1 MDIELTGNETPE
13 ELEALID
20 GFGDVD
26 ISDVTQTAAVTTTP
40 VAVVTDNSTEDTNA
54 VVNTGD
60 KKDEL
65 TPGATTAQTTEVP
78 ITKTAAT
85 TPAAIAEGTDKP
97 KGILSKDG
105 QHVIPY
111 DVLVAE
117 RAEKQR
123 LAGTNQ
129 QTATELAEAK
139 RQLAALT
146 RQINSAGMQPVPL
159 PEKAQVTPEQINFIR
174 ENFPEMAAVL
184 DTVVQKIDY
193 LQQGQPAQATHQPS
207 GNPVAD
213 AMNAVPDLKSWQDQD
228 PDRFTLAVHIDT
240 NLQND
245 PAWKD
250 KSLTERFAEVA
261 KRTKAAYGESVEPV
275 QQQSV
280 QQQQATTITTT
291 AATQTTAD
299 VQRIAAEKLAAATA
313 ATQVPGSPSDLGVT
327 TTHTASPLEQAANA
341 SPDQL
346 QAMFAGMTDAQIEA
360 LLDQAI

>member
-40 VAVVTDNSTEDTNA
+40 IAAVTEDTNA

-65 TPGATTAQTTEVP
+65 TPGATTAQTTEVTP
-78 ITKTAAT
+78 T
-85 TPAAIAEGTDKP
+85 TQAAIAEGTEKP

-117 RAEKQR
+117 RTEKQR
-123 LAGTNQ
+123 LMGTNQ
-129 QTATELAEAK
+129 QTETELAEAK

-159 PEKAQVTPEQINFIR
+159 PEKAQITPEQINDIR
-174 ENFPEMAAVL
+174 DDFPGMAAMF
-184 DTVVQKIDY
+184 DTLVQKIDY
-193 LQQGQPAQATHQPS
+193 LQQGQPAQATNQPS

-261 KRTKAAYGESVEPV
+261 KRTKAAYGESIEPV
-275 QQQSV
+275 QQE
-280 QQQQATTITTT
+280 QATTTTTTTTT

-299 VQRIAAEKLAAATA
+299 VQRIAAEKLAAVTA

-346 QAMFAGMTDAQIEA
+346 QAMFAGMSDAQIEA

>member
-26 ISDVTQTAAVTTTP
+26 ISDVTQTAAITTTP
-40 VAVVTDNSTEDTNA
+40 VAAVTEDTNA

-60 KKDEL
+60 KKDEP
-65 TPGATTAQTTEVP
+65 TPGATTTAPATEVTTTES
-78 ITKTAAT
+78 T
-85 TPAAIAEGTDKP
+85 EKP

-117 RAEKQR
+117 RTEKQR

-174 ENFPEMAAVL
+174 ENFPEMA
-184 DTVVQKIDY
+184 
-193 LQQGQPAQATHQPS
+193 
-207 GNPVAD
+207 
-213 AMNAVPDLKSWQDQD
+213 
-228 PDRFTLAVHIDT
+228 
-240 NLQND
+240 
-245 PAWKD
+245 
-250 KSLTERFAEVA
+250 
-261 KRTKAAYGESVEPV
+261 
-275 QQQSV
+275 
-280 QQQQATTITTT
+280 
-291 AATQTTAD
+291 
-299 VQRIAAEKLAAATA
+299 
-313 ATQVPGSPSDLGVT
+313 
-327 TTHTASPLEQAANA
+327 
-341 SPDQL
+341 
-346 QAMFAGMTDAQIEA
+346 
-360 LLDQAI
+360 

>member
-40 VAVVTDNSTEDTNA
+40 VTVVTNDASAA

-65 TPGATTAQTTEVP
+65 TPGATTTAQVTEVP
-78 ITKTAAT
+78 ITKTTATTQAAT
-85 TPAAIAEGTDKP
+85 TEGSEKP

-123 LAGTNQ
+123 LAGSNQ
-129 QTATELAEAK
+129 QAATELADTK
-139 RQLAALT
+139 RQLEALT
-146 RQINSAGMQPVPL
+146 RQINFAGMQPAPL
-159 PEKAQVTPEQINFIR
+159 PEKAQVTPEQIDAIR
-174 ENFPEMAAVL
+174 DSFPEMAAVL
-184 DTVVQKIDY
+184 DTMVQKIDY
-193 LQQGQPAQATHQPS
+193 LQQSQPAPVTN
-207 GNPVAD
+207 GNPVMD

-250 KSLTERFAEVA
+250 KSLTERFVEVA
-261 KRTKAAYGESVEPV
+261 KRTKAAYGESA
-275 QQQSV
+275 QQEQV
-280 QQQQATTITTT
+280 TTTT
-291 AATQTTAD
+291 ATTTNSD

>member
-13 ELEALID
+13 QLEAMID

-40 VAVVTDNSTEDTNA
+40 AVVTDDTNA
-54 VVNTGD
+54 TAVNTGD

-65 TPGATTAQTTEVP
+65 TPGATAAAQATEAIATTQATTTE
-78 ITKTAAT
+78 
-85 TPAAIAEGTDKP
+85 GTEKP

-129 QTATELAEAK
+129 QAATELVEAK
-139 RQLAALT
+139 RRLEVLT

-159 PEKAQVTPEQINFIR
+159 PEKAQITPQQIDSIR
-174 ENFPEMAAVL
+174 ENFPEVAAVL
-184 DTVVQKIDY
+184 DTVAQKIDY
-193 LQQGQPAQATHQPS
+193 LQGEPASAVIERDA
-207 GNPVAD
+207 NPVAD

-228 PDRFTLAVHIDT
+228 PDRFTLAVHIDST
-240 NLQND
+240 LQND

-250 KSLTERFAEVA
+250 KPLTERFAEVA
-261 KRTKAAYGESVEPV
+261 KRTKAAYGESVELV
-275 QQQSV
+275 QQEQV
-280 QQQQATTITTT
+280 TAPT

-299 VQRIAAEKLAAATA
+299 VQRIAAEKLAAATV
-313 ATQVPGSPSDLGVT
+313 ATQVPASPSDLGVT
-327 TTHTASPLEQAANA
+327 TSHTGSPLEQAANA

-360 LLDQAI
+360 LLEQAL

>member
-1 MDIELTGNETPE
+1 M
-13 ELEALID
+13 
-20 GFGDVD
+20 
-26 ISDVTQTAAVTTTP
+26 
-40 VAVVTDNSTEDTNA
+40 
-54 VVNTGD
+54 
-60 KKDEL
+60 
-65 TPGATTAQTTEVP
+65 
-78 ITKTAAT
+78 
-85 TPAAIAEGTDKP
+85 
-97 KGILSKDG
+97 
-105 QHVIPY
+105 
-111 DVLVAE
+111 AE
-117 RAEKQR
+117 RTEKQR

-129 QTATELAEAK
+129 QTATELAEAR

-159 PEKAQVTPEQINFIR
+159 PEKAQVTPEQINSIR

-193 LQQGQPAQATHQPS
+193 LQQGQPAEPAHQSS
-207 GNPVAD
+207 GNPVTD
-213 AMNAVPDLKSWQDQD
+213 AINAVPDLKSWQDQD

-250 KSLTERFAEVA
+250 KSLTERFVEVA

-275 QQQSV
+275 K
-280 QQQQATTITTT
+280 QQQATTT
-291 AATQTTAD
+291 AATTTTTD
-299 VQRIAAEKLAAATA
+299 MQRIAAEKLAAATA

>member
-40 VAVVTDNSTEDTNA
+40 VATDETNA
-54 VVNTGD
+54 AVLNTGD

-85 TPAAIAEGTDKP
+85 TPAATTEGTDKP

-117 RAEKQR
+117 RTEKQR

-275 QQQSV
+275 QQE
-280 QQQQATTITTT
+280 QATTTTTT

>member
-26 ISDVTQTAAVTTTP
+26 ISDVTQAAAVTTTP
-40 VAVVTDNSTEDTNA
+40 VAAVTEDTNA

-60 KKDEL
+60 KKDEP
-65 TPGATTAQTTEVP
+65 TPGASTAQTTEVP

-85 TPAAIAEGTDKP
+85 TQTATTEGTEKP

-117 RAEKQR
+117 RTEKQR

-213 AMNAVPDLKSWQDQD
+213 AINAVPDLKSWQDQD

-275 QQQSV
+275 QQE
-280 QQQQATTITTT
+280 QATTTTTT

-299 VQRIAAEKLAAATA
+299 VQRIAAEKLAAVTA

-346 QAMFAGMTDAQIEA
+346 QAMFAGMSDAQIEA

>member
-40 VAVVTDNSTEDTNA
+40 VAVVTDKSTEDTHA

-60 KKDEL
+60 KKDEP
-65 TPGATTAQTTEVP
+65 TPGATTTAPVTETTAITQTSTTE
-78 ITKTAAT
+78 
-85 TPAAIAEGTDKP
+85 GTEKP

-123 LAGTNQ
+123 LVGTNQ
-129 QTATELAEAK
+129 QAATELAEAK
-139 RQLAALT
+139 RQLEALT
-146 RQINSAGMQPVPL
+146 RQISSAGMQPVPL
-159 PEKAQVTPEQINFIR
+159 PEKAQITPEQINEIR
-174 ENFPEMAAVL
+174 ADFPEMAAMF
-184 DTVVQKIDY
+184 DTLVQKIDY
-193 LQQGQPAQATHQPS
+193 LQQGQPTPATSQPS
-207 GNPVAD
+207 GNPVSD
-213 AMNAVPDLKSWQDQD
+213 AMNAVPDLMSWQDQD
-228 PDRFTLAVHIDT
+228 PDRFALAVHIDT

-275 QQQSV
+275 QPEPV
-280 QQQQATTITTT
+280 TTASTTT
-291 AATQTTAD
+291 ANATTNAD
-299 VQRIAAEKLAAATA
+299 VQRIAAEKLAAATV

-360 LLDQAI
+360 LLEQAI

>member
-40 VAVVTDNSTEDTNA
+40 VAAVTEDTNA

-65 TPGATTAQTTEVP
+65 TPGATTAQTTEVTP
-78 ITKTAAT
+78 T
-85 TPAAIAEGTDKP
+85 TQAAITEGIEKP

-117 RAEKQR
+117 RTEKQR
-123 LAGTNQ
+123 LVGTNQ

-159 PEKAQVTPEQINFIR
+159 PEKAQITPEQINVIR

-193 LQQGQPAQATHQPS
+193 LQQGQPAQATNQPS

-275 QQQSV
+275 QQE
-280 QQQQATTITTT
+280 QATTTTT
-291 AATQTTAD
+291 AATQTNAD

-346 QAMFAGMTDAQIEA
+346 QAMFAGMSDAQIEA

>member
-20 GFGDVD
+20 GLGDVG
-26 ISDVTQTAAVTTTP
+26 ISDATQAAAVTTTP
-40 VAVVTDNSTEDTNA
+40 VAVVVDNTTEDTHA

-60 KKDEL
+60 KNDEP
-65 TPGATTAQTTEVP
+65 TPGATTTAPATETTAITQTATTEGN
-78 ITKTAAT
+78 
-85 TPAAIAEGTDKP
+85 EKP

-123 LAGTNQ
+123 LVGTHQ

-139 RQLAALT
+139 RQLEALT

-159 PEKAQVTPEQINFIR
+159 PEKAQVTPEQINSIR

-193 LQQGQPAQATHQPS
+193 LQQDKPAQVANQPS

-213 AMNAVPDLKSWQDQD
+213 AMNAVPDLKSWQGQD
-228 PDRFTLAVHIDT
+228 PDRFTLAVHIDG
-240 NLQND
+240 NLQSD

-261 KRTKAAYGESVEPV
+261 KRTKAAYGESVEPAQPEQV
-275 QQQSV
+275 T
-280 QQQQATTITTT
+280 ATPPAVIPTN
-291 AATQTTAD
+291 AD
-299 VQRIAAEKLAAATA
+299 VQRIAAEKLAAATT

>member
-13 ELEALID
+13 QLEAMID

-40 VAVVTDNSTEDTNA
+40 AVVTDDTNA
-54 VVNTGD
+54 TAVNTGD

-65 TPGATTAQTTEVP
+65 TPGATAAAQATEAIATTQATTTE
-78 ITKTAAT
+78 
-85 TPAAIAEGTDKP
+85 GTEKP

-117 RAEKQR
+117 RAEKHR
-123 LAGTNQ
+123 LAGSNQ

-159 PEKAQVTPEQINFIR
+159 PEKAQITPEQINDIR
-174 ENFPEMAAVL
+174 DDFPGMAAMF
-184 DTVVQKIDY
+184 DTLVQKIDY
-193 LQQGQPAQATHQPS
+193 LQQGQPAQAANQPS
-207 GNPVAD
+207 GSPVAD

-228 PDRFTLAVHIDT
+228 PDRFTLAVHIDST
-240 NLQND
+240 LQND

-250 KSLTERFAEVA
+250 KPLTERFAEVA
-261 KRTKAAYGESVEPV
+261 KRTKAAYGESVELV
-275 QQQSV
+275 QQEQV
-280 QQQQATTITTT
+280 TAPT

-299 VQRIAAEKLAAATA
+299 VQRIAAEKLAAATV
-313 ATQVPGSPSDLGVT
+313 ATQVPASPSDLGVT
-327 TTHTASPLEQAANA
+327 TSHTGSPLEQAANA

-360 LLDQAI
+360 LLEQAL

>member
-1 MDIELTGNETPE
+1 MDIELTGNETPA

-26 ISDVTQTAAVTTTP
+26 ISDVTQAAAVTTTP
-40 VAVVTDNSTEDTNA
+40 VAAVTEDTNA

-60 KKDEL
+60 KKDEP
-65 TPGATTAQTTEVP
+65 TPGASTAQTTEVP

-85 TPAAIAEGTDKP
+85 TQTATTEGTEKP

-117 RAEKQR
+117 RTEKQR

-213 AMNAVPDLKSWQDQD
+213 AINAVPDLKSWQDQD

-275 QQQSV
+275 QQE
-280 QQQQATTITTT
+280 QATTTTT

-327 TTHTASPLEQAANA
+327 TTHIASPLEQAVNA

-360 LLDQAI
+360 LLEQAI

>member
-20 GFGDVD
+20 GFGDVN

-40 VAVVTDNSTEDTNA
+40 VVAVTEDTNA

-78 ITKTAAT
+78 IAKTTATTQAAT
-85 TPAAIAEGTDKP
+85 TEGTDKP

-117 RAEKQR
+117 RTEKQR
-123 LAGTNQ
+123 LMGTNQ
-129 QTATELAEAK
+129 QTATELAETK

-159 PEKAQVTPEQINFIR
+159 PEKAQITPEQINAIR
-174 ENFPEMAAVL
+174 DDFPGIAAMF
-184 DTVVQKIDY
+184 DTLTQKIDY
-193 LQQGQPAQATHQPS
+193 LQQDKPAHVANKPS

-228 PDRFTLAVHIDT
+228 PDRFTLAVHIDG

-250 KSLTERFAEVA
+250 RSLTERFAEVA

-275 QQQSV
+275 QPEPV
-280 QQQQATTITTT
+280 TTVSTTT
-291 AATQTTAD
+291 ATATTNAD
-299 VQRIAAEKLAAATA
+299 VQRIAAEKLAAATV

-360 LLDQAI
+360 LLEQAM

>member
-40 VAVVTDNSTEDTNA
+40 VATDETNA
-54 VVNTGD
+54 AVLNTGD

-65 TPGATTAQTTEVP
+65 TPGATTTAPATEVL
-78 ITKTAAT
+78 IAKTAAT
-85 TPAAIAEGTDKP
+85 TPAATTESTEKP

-123 LAGTNQ
+123 LVGSNQ
-129 QTATELAEAK
+129 QTATELAEAR

-159 PEKAQVTPEQINFIR
+159 PEKAQVTPEQINSIR

-193 LQQGQPAQATHQPS
+193 LQQGQPAEPAHQSS
-207 GNPVAD
+207 GNPVTD
-213 AMNAVPDLKSWQDQD
+213 AINAVPDLKSWQDQD

-250 KSLTERFAEVA
+250 KSLTERFVEVA

-275 QQQSV
+275 K
-280 QQQQATTITTT
+280 QQQATTT
-291 AATQTTAD
+291 AATTTTTD
-299 VQRIAAEKLAAATA
+299 MQRIAAEKLAAATA

>member
-13 ELEALID
+13 QLEALID

-26 ISDVTQTAAVTTTP
+26 ISDVTQAAAVTTTP
-40 VAVVTDNSTEDTNA
+40 VSAVTEDTNA

-60 KKDEL
+60 KKDEP
-65 TPGATTAQTTEVP
+65 TPGASTAQTTEVP

-85 TPAAIAEGTDKP
+85 TQTATTEGTEKP

-117 RAEKQR
+117 RTEKQR

-213 AMNAVPDLKSWQDQD
+213 AINAVPDLKSWQDQD

-275 QQQSV
+275 QQQPD
-280 QQQQATTITTT
+280 TTSTTT
-291 AATQTTAD
+291 AGITTSAD
-299 VQRIAAEKLAAATA
+299 MQRIAAEKLAAATA

>member
-26 ISDVTQTAAVTTTP
+26 ISDVTHTAAVTTTP

-85 TPAAIAEGTDKP
+85 TPAATTEGTDKP

-117 RAEKQR
+117 RTEKQR

-228 PDRFTLAVHIDT
+228 PDRFTLAVHIDG

-275 QQQSV
+275 QPEPV
-280 QQQQATTITTT
+280 TTASTTT
-291 AATQTTAD
+291 ATATTNAD
-299 VQRIAAEKLAAATA
+299 VQRIAAEKLAAATV

>member
-26 ISDVTQTAAVTTTP
+26 ISDVTQAAAVTTTP
-40 VAVVTDNSTEDTNA
+40 VAIVVDNTTEDTNA

-60 KKDEL
+60 KKDEP
-65 TPGATTAQTTEVP
+65 TPGATTTAPATEV
-78 ITKTAAT
+78 
-85 TPAAIAEGTDKP
+85 TPTESTEKP

-117 RAEKQR
+117 RTEKQR

-159 PEKAQVTPEQINFIR
+159 PEKAQITPEQINDIR
-174 ENFPEMAAVL
+174 DDFPGMAAMF
-184 DTVVQKIDY
+184 DTLVQKIDY

-275 QQQSV
+275 QQE
-280 QQQQATTITTT
+280 QATTTTTT

>member
-26 ISDVTQTAAVTTTP
+26 ISDVTPTAAVTTAP
-40 VAVVTDNSTEDTNA
+40 VAVVVDNTNTTGDTNAA

-60 KKDEL
+60 KKDEP
-65 TPGATTAQTTEVP
+65 TPGATTTAPATEV
-78 ITKTAAT
+78 TTAEST
-85 TPAAIAEGTDKP
+85 EKP

-117 RAEKQR
+117 RTERQR

-159 PEKAQVTPEQINFIR
+159 PEKAQVTPEQINSIR

-193 LQQGQPAQATHQPS
+193 LQQGQPAQASHQPS
-207 GNPVAD
+207 GNPVTD

-250 KSLTERFAEVA
+250 KSLTERFVEVA

-275 QQQSV
+275 QQE
-280 QQQQATTITTT
+280 QATTTTT

-360 LLDQAI
+360 LLEQAI

>member
-40 VAVVTDNSTEDTNA
+40 VAAVTEDTNA

-65 TPGATTAQTTEVP
+65 TPGATTAQTTEVTP
-78 ITKTAAT
+78 T
-85 TPAAIAEGTDKP
+85 TQAAIAEGTEKP

-117 RAEKQR
+117 RTEKQR
-123 LAGTNQ
+123 LVGTNQ

-146 RQINSAGMQPVPL
+146 HQINSAGMQPVPL
-159 PEKAQVTPEQINFIR
+159 PEKAQITPEQINVIR

-193 LQQGQPAQATHQPS
+193 LQQGQPAQATNQPS

-275 QQQSV
+275 QQE
-280 QQQQATTITTT
+280 QATTTTT
-291 AATQTTAD
+291 AATQTNAD
-299 VQRIAAEKLAAATA
+299 VQRIAAEKLAAVTA

>member
-40 VAVVTDNSTEDTNA
+40 VAAVTEDTNA

-65 TPGATTAQTTEVP
+65 TPGATTAQTTEV
-78 ITKTAAT
+78 TATTTAAT
-85 TPAAIAEGTDKP
+85 TEGTEKP

-123 LAGTNQ
+123 LVGTNQ
-129 QTATELAEAK
+129 QAATELAEAK
-139 RQLAALT
+139 RQLEALT
-146 RQINSAGMQPVPL
+146 RQISSAGMQPVPL
-159 PEKAQVTPEQINFIR
+159 PEKAQITPEQINEIR
-174 ENFPEMAAVL
+174 DDFPEMAAMF
-184 DTVVQKIDY
+184 DTLVQKIDY
-193 LQQGQPAQATHQPS
+193 LQQGQPTPATSQPS
-207 GNPVAD
+207 GNPVSD

-250 KSLTERFAEVA
+250 KSLTERFTEVA

-275 QQQSV
+275 PPEPV
-280 QQQQATTITTT
+280 ATTSTTT
-291 AATQTTAD
+291 ANATTNAD
-299 VQRIAAEKLAAATA
+299 VQRIAAEKLAAATV
-313 ATQVPGSPSDLGVT
+313 ATQVPGSPSDLGIT

-360 LLDQAI
+360 LLEQAI

>member
-26 ISDVTQTAAVTTTP
+26 ISDVTPTAAVTTTP
-40 VAVVTDNSTEDTNA
+40 VAVVTEDTNA

-65 TPGATTAQTTEVP
+65 TPGATTAQTTEVTP
-78 ITKTAAT
+78 T
-85 TPAAIAEGTDKP
+85 TQAAITEGIEKP

-117 RAEKQR
+117 RTEKQR
-123 LAGTNQ
+123 LMGTNQ

-159 PEKAQVTPEQINFIR
+159 PEKAQITPEQINDIR
-174 ENFPEMAAVL
+174 DDFPGMAAMF
-184 DTVVQKIDY
+184 DTLVQKIDY
-193 LQQGQPAQATHQPS
+193 LQQGQPAQATNQPS

-261 KRTKAAYGESVEPV
+261 KRTKAAYGESLEPV

-280 QQQQATTITTT
+280 QQQQATTIATT
-291 AATQTTAD
+291 AATQTNAD

-360 LLDQAI
+360 LLEQAI

>member
-20 GFGDVD
+20 GFGDVSV
-26 ISDVTQTAAVTTTP
+26 SDVTQTAAVTTTP
-40 VAVVTDNSTEDTNA
+40 VVAVTEDTNA

-78 ITKTAAT
+78 SAKTTAT
-85 TPAAIAEGTDKP
+85 TQAAITEGTEKP

-117 RAEKQR
+117 RTEKQR
-123 LAGTNQ
+123 LMGTNQ

-159 PEKAQVTPEQINFIR
+159 PEKAQVTPEQINSIR

-193 LQQGQPAQATHQPS
+193 LQQGQPAEPAHQSS
-207 GNPVAD
+207 GNPVTD
-213 AMNAVPDLKSWQDQD
+213 AINAVPDLKSWQDQD
-228 PDRFTLAVHIDT
+228 PDRFTLAVHIDG

-275 QQQSV
+275 QPEPV
-280 QQQQATTITTT
+280 TTASTTT
-291 AATQTTAD
+291 ATATTNAD
-299 VQRIAAEKLAAATA
+299 VQRIAAEKLAAATV

-360 LLDQAI
+360 LLEQAM

>member
-40 VAVVTDNSTEDTNA
+40 VATDETNA
-54 VVNTGD
+54 AVLNTGD

-65 TPGATTAQTTEVP
+65 TPGATTTAPATEVL
-78 ITKTAAT
+78 IAKTAAT
-85 TPAAIAEGTDKP
+85 TPAATTESTEKP

-123 LAGTNQ
+123 LVGSNQ
-129 QTATELAEAK
+129 QTATELAEAR

-159 PEKAQVTPEQINFIR
+159 PEKAQVTPEQINSIR

-193 LQQGQPAQATHQPS
+193 LQQGQPAEPAHQSS
-207 GNPVAD
+207 GNPVTD
-213 AMNAVPDLKSWQDQD
+213 AINAVPDLKSWQDQD

-250 KSLTERFAEVA
+250 KSLTERFVEVA

-275 QQQSV
+275 QQE
-280 QQQQATTITTT
+280 QATTTTTT

-360 LLDQAI
+360 LLEQAI

>member
-26 ISDVTQTAAVTTTP
+26 ISDVTQAAAVTTTP
-40 VAVVTDNSTEDTNA
+40 VAVVVDNTTEDTNA

-60 KKDEL
+60 KKDEP
-65 TPGATTAQTTEVP
+65 TPGATTTAPATEV
-78 ITKTAAT
+78 
-85 TPAAIAEGTDKP
+85 TPTESTEKP

-105 QHVIPY
+105 QHAIPY

-117 RAEKQR
+117 RTEKQR

-275 QQQSV
+275 QQE
-280 QQQQATTITTT
+280 QATTTTTT

>member
-40 VAVVTDNSTEDTNA
+40 VAVVVENTTDDANA

-60 KKDEL
+60 KKDEP
-65 TPGATTAQTTEVP
+65 TPGATTTAQATDVTPTES
-78 ITKTAAT
+78 T
-85 TPAAIAEGTDKP
+85 EKP

-117 RAEKQR
+117 RTERQR

-129 QTATELAEAK
+129 QTATALAEAK
-139 RQLAALT
+139 RQLEALT

-159 PEKAQVTPEQINFIR
+159 PEKAQVTPEQINSIR
-174 ENFPEMAAVL
+174 ESFPEMAAVL

-193 LQQGQPAQATHQPS
+193 LQQGQPAQASHQSS

-250 KSLTERFAEVA
+250 KSLTERFVEVA
-261 KRTKAAYGESVEPV
+261 KRTKAAYGESVEPA
-275 QQQSV
+275 QPSSAQPSSAQLQSV
-280 QQQQATTITTT
+280 QPQPITTT
-291 AATQTTAD
+291 ATATHAD
-299 VQRIAAEKLAAATA
+299 MQRVAAEKLAAATA
-313 ATQVPGSPSDLGVT
+313 ATQVPASPSELGVT

>member
-40 VAVVTDNSTEDTNA
+40 VAAVTEDTNA

-65 TPGATTAQTTEVP
+65 TPGATTAQTTEVTP
-78 ITKTAAT
+78 T
-85 TPAAIAEGTDKP
+85 TQAAIAEGTEKP

-117 RAEKQR
+117 RTEKQR
-123 LAGTNQ
+123 LMDTNQ

-159 PEKAQVTPEQINFIR
+159 PEKAQITPEQINDIR
-174 ENFPEMAAVL
+174 DDFPGMAAMF
-184 DTVVQKIDY
+184 DTLVQKIDY
-193 LQQGQPAQATHQPS
+193 LQQGQPAQATNQPS

-275 QQQSV
+275 QQE
-280 QQQQATTITTT
+280 QATTTTTT
-291 AATQTTAD
+291 ATTQTTAD

>member
-13 ELEALID
+13 QLEALID

-26 ISDVTQTAAVTTTP
+26 ISDVTPTAAVTTTP
-40 VAVVTDNSTEDTNA
+40 VAVVVDNTNTTGDTNAA

-60 KKDEL
+60 KKDEP
-65 TPGATTAQTTEVP
+65 TPGATTTAPAIEVTT
-78 ITKTAAT
+78 
-85 TPAAIAEGTDKP
+85 AESTEKP

-117 RAEKQR
+117 RTERQR

-159 PEKAQVTPEQINFIR
+159 PEKAQVTPEQINSIR

-193 LQQGQPAQATHQPS
+193 LQQGQPAQAANQPS

-213 AMNAVPDLKSWQDQD
+213 AINAVPDLKSWQDQD

-240 NLQND
+240 TLQND

-250 KSLTERFAEVA
+250 KSLTERFVEVA

-291 AATQTTAD
+291 AAAQSTAD

>member
-13 ELEALID
+13 QLEALID
-20 GFGDVD
+20 GFGNVD
-26 ISDVTQTAAVTTTP
+26 ISDVTQTAAVTT
-40 VAVVTDNSTEDTNA
+40 AA

-60 KKDEL
+60 KKDAL
-65 TPGATTAQTTEVP
+65 TPGATTTAPATEV
-78 ITKTAAT
+78 
-85 TPAAIAEGTDKP
+85 TPTESTEKP

-117 RAEKQR
+117 RTERQR

-159 PEKAQVTPEQINFIR
+159 PEKAQVTPEQINSIR

-193 LQQGQPAQATHQPS
+193 LQQGQPAQASHQSS

-213 AMNAVPDLKSWQDQD
+213 AINAVPDLKSWQDQD

-240 NLQND
+240 TLQND
-245 PAWKD
+245 PAWKN

-291 AATQTTAD
+291 ASTQTTAD
-299 VQRIAAEKLAAATA
+299 MQRIAAEKLAAATA
-313 ATQVPGSPSDLGVT
+313 ATQVPASPSELGVT

>member
-13 ELEALID
+13 QLEALID

-26 ISDVTQTAAVTTTP
+26 ISDVAPTAAVTTAP
-40 VAVVTDNSTEDTNA
+40 VAVVVDNTNTTGDTNA
-54 VVNTGD
+54 AVNTGD
-60 KKDEL
+60 KKDEP
-65 TPGATTAQTTEVP
+65 TPGATTTAQTTEV
-78 ITKTAAT
+78 
-85 TPAAIAEGTDKP
+85 TPAVSTEKP

-117 RAEKQR
+117 RTEKQR

-129 QTATELAEAK
+129 QTETELAEAK

-146 RQINSAGMQPVPL
+146 RQINSAGMKPVPL

-213 AMNAVPDLKSWQDQD
+213 AINAVPDLKSWQDQD

-250 KSLTERFAEVA
+250 KSLTERFVEVA

-275 QQQSV
+275 K
-280 QQQQATTITTT
+280 QQQATTT
-291 AATQTTAD
+291 AATTTTTD
-299 VQRIAAEKLAAATA
+299 MQRIAAEKLAAATA

-360 LLDQAI
+360 LLEQAI

>member
-26 ISDVTQTAAVTTTP
+26 ISDVTQAAAVTTTP
-40 VAVVTDNSTEDTNA
+40 VAVVTEDTNA

-65 TPGATTAQTTEVP
+65 TPGAATAQTTEVTP
-78 ITKTAAT
+78 T
-85 TPAAIAEGTDKP
+85 TQAAIAEGTEKP

-117 RAEKQR
+117 RTEKQR
-123 LAGTNQ
+123 LMGTNQ
-129 QTATELAEAK
+129 QTETELAEAK

-159 PEKAQVTPEQINFIR
+159 PEKAQITPEQINDIR
-174 ENFPEMAAVL
+174 DDFPGMAAMF
-184 DTVVQKIDY
+184 DTLVQKIDY
-193 LQQGQPAQATHQPS
+193 LQQGQPAQATNQPS

-275 QQQSV
+275 QQE
-280 QQQQATTITTT
+280 QATTTTT
-291 AATQTTAD
+291 AATQTNAD

>member
-40 VAVVTDNSTEDTNA
+40 VAAVTEDTNA

-85 TPAAIAEGTDKP
+85 TQAATTEGTEKP

-117 RAEKQR
+117 RTEKQR

-275 QQQSV
+275 QQQSA

>member
-26 ISDVTQTAAVTTTP
+26 ISDVTQAAAVTTTP
-40 VAVVTDNSTEDTNA
+40 VAAVTEDTNA

-60 KKDEL
+60 KKDEP
-65 TPGATTAQTTEVP
+65 TPGASTAQTTEVP

-85 TPAAIAEGTDKP
+85 TQTATTEGTEKP

-117 RAEKQR
+117 RTEKQR

-193 LQQGQPAQATHQPS
+193 LQQGQPAQAANQPS

-213 AMNAVPDLKSWQDQD
+213 AINAVPDLKSWQDQD

-275 QQQSV
+275 QQE
-280 QQQQATTITTT
+280 QATTTTT

-299 VQRIAAEKLAAATA
+299 VQRIAAEKLASATA

-360 LLDQAI
+360 LLEQAI

>member
-40 VAVVTDNSTEDTNA
+40 IAAVTEDTNA

-65 TPGATTAQTTEVP
+65 TPGATTAQTTEVTP
-78 ITKTAAT
+78 T
-85 TPAAIAEGTDKP
+85 TQAAIAEGTEKP

-117 RAEKQR
+117 RTEKQR
-123 LAGTNQ
+123 LMGTNQ
-129 QTATELAEAK
+129 QTETELAEAK

-159 PEKAQVTPEQINFIR
+159 PEKAQITPEQINDIR
-174 ENFPEMAAVL
+174 DDFPGMAAMF
-184 DTVVQKIDY
+184 DTLVQKIDY
-193 LQQGQPAQATHQPS
+193 LQQGQPAQATNQPS

-261 KRTKAAYGESVEPV
+261 KRTKAAYGESIEPV
-275 QQQSV
+275 QQE
-280 QQQQATTITTT
+280 QATTTTTTT

-299 VQRIAAEKLAAATA
+299 VQRIAAEKLAAVTA

-346 QAMFAGMTDAQIEA
+346 QAMFAGMSDAQIEA

>member
-26 ISDVTQTAAVTTTP
+26 ISDLTQTAAVTTTP
-40 VAVVTDNSTEDTNA
+40 VAAVTEDTNA

-65 TPGATTAQTTEVP
+65 TPGATTAQTTEVTP
-78 ITKTAAT
+78 T
-85 TPAAIAEGTDKP
+85 TQAAIAEGTEKP

-117 RAEKQR
+117 RTEKQR
-123 LAGTNQ
+123 LMGTNQ

-159 PEKAQVTPEQINFIR
+159 PEKAQITPEQINDIR
-174 ENFPEMAAVL
+174 DDFPGMAAMF
-184 DTVVQKIDY
+184 DTLVQKIDY
-193 LQQGQPAQATHQPS
+193 LQQGQPAQATNQPS

-275 QQQSV
+275 QQE
-280 QQQQATTITTT
+280 QATTTTT
-291 AATQTTAD
+291 AATQTNAD

>member
-1 MDIELTGNETPE
+1 MDIELTGNETQE
-13 ELEALID
+13 ELEALND

-40 VAVVTDNSTEDTNA
+40 VAVVVDNTTEDTNA

-65 TPGATTAQTTEVP
+65 TPGATTAQTTEV
-78 ITKTAAT
+78 TVT
-85 TPAAIAEGTDKP
+85 TPAATTEGTEKP

-117 RAEKQR
+117 RTEKQR
-123 LAGTNQ
+123 LMGTNQ

-139 RQLAALT
+139 RQLEALT

-159 PEKAQVTPEQINFIR
+159 PEKAQVTPEQINSIR
-174 ENFPEMAAVL
+174 ESFPEMAAVL

-193 LQQGQPAQATHQPS
+193 LQQGQPAQAANQSS

-245 PAWKD
+245 PTWKD
-250 KSLTERFAEVA
+250 KSLTERFTEVA

-275 QQQSV
+275 PPEPV
-280 QQQQATTITTT
+280 TTTSTTT
-291 AATQTTAD
+291 ATATANAD
-299 VQRIAAEKLAAATA
+299 VQRIAAEKLAAATV

-360 LLDQAI
+360 LLEQAI

>member
-40 VAVVTDNSTEDTNA
+40 IAVATDETNA
-54 VVNTGD
+54 AVLNTGD

-65 TPGATTAQTTEVP
+65 TPGATTTAPATEVL
-78 ITKTAAT
+78 IAKTAAT
-85 TPAAIAEGTDKP
+85 TPAATTESTEKP

-123 LAGTNQ
+123 LVGSNQ
-129 QTATELAEAK
+129 QTATELAEAR

-159 PEKAQVTPEQINFIR
+159 PEKAQVTPEQINSIR

-193 LQQGQPAQATHQPS
+193 LQQGQPAEPAHQSS

-213 AMNAVPDLKSWQDQD
+213 AINAVPDLKSWQDQD

-250 KSLTERFAEVA
+250 KSLTERFVEVA

-275 QQQSV
+275 K
-280 QQQQATTITTT
+280 QQQATTT
-291 AATQTTAD
+291 AATTTTTD
-299 VQRIAAEKLAAATA
+299 MQRIAAEKLAAATA